1 MRIKMSEE
9 KTIQPID
16 PKDVANSIE
25 DIVAFLGAIDSSREE
40 INRRVKHLKDTYGL
54 ASTAVRA
61 AATVLYKQNMEQLD
75 EKEQQIRSILDIC
88 S

>member
-1 MRIKMSEE
+1 MSEE
-9 KTIQPID
+9 KTIKPID
-16 PKDVANSIE
+16 PKDVSNSIE